1 VPTDL
6 KKAESLE
13 RSRTLRRDQ
22 TPAERV
28 LWEALRD
35 RRLERLK
42 FRRQVSIDI
51 FVVDFY
57 CRDLKLVVELDG
69 EIHSEPAQVAH
80 DQNRDTYLQSLGC
93 TILRFP
99 YESIRTALAAVLQR
113 IARTAASLQAHS

>member
-93 TILRFP
+93 TIQRFP
-99 YESIRTALAAVLQR
+99 NESIRTALAAVLQR